1 MRITEDI
8 AALLNTVFTVD
19 TLMII
24 YAIGGSLWVM
34 HVVIT
39 VVLIAAYVLM
49 RIFGLFFKKKE
60 QNMRITRTIIKW
72 FSDLKRIGYAGAV
85 YNLGSQQ
92 HEVDLTKA
100 FKWYLRAAKLG
111 YISAQSQAGTLL
123 LLGMGVEQDTEEGKE
138 WLLKASKQGCEHATW
153 RLHFYYL
160 SIVEDD
166 SRALLW
172 AQRAAEMSYAPA
184 YMTLGNCH
192 EYGIGTEANFEIAK
206 MYYQLA
212 LDCVHEDPELRRKKK
227 LHPIILI
234 DYVQPTKNA
243 LDRINY
249 NIQWGRESGRTDA
262 QVVAAMLEYYE
273 RQDQY
278 EQEQSRKV
286 PNSQA
291 QTDVAGK
298 AIDVETHLKNEANSS
313 DQNTPTIH

>member
-1 MRITEDI
+1 MDITEGI
-8 AALLNTVFTVD
+8 AALLNMVLSVD
-19 TLMII
+19 ALMII
-24 YAIGGSLWVM
+24 YAICGVLM
-34 HVVIT
+34 AMYVVVT
-39 VVLIAAYVLM
+39 VVMIVVYVLM
-49 RIFGLFFKKKE
+49 KILGLFVKKKE
-60 QNMRITRTIIKW
+60 NKMRNIKTIIKW
-72 FSDLKRIGYAGAV
+72 FSDLKRIGFAGAI

-92 HEVDLTKA
+92 HEVDLAGA
-100 FKWYLRAAKLG
+100 FKWYIRAAKLG

-123 LLGMGVEQDTEEGKE
+123 LLGMGVEQDTEKGKE

-184 YMTLGNCH
+184 YTTLGNCH

-212 LDCVHEDPELRRKKK
+212 LDHVHEDPELRRKKK

-234 DYVQPTKNA
+234 DYVQSTKDSLN
-243 LDRINY
+243 RINY
-249 NIQWGRESGRTDA
+249 SIEWGRETNRTDA
-262 QVVAAMLEYYE
+262 QVVVAMLEYYE

-278 EQEQSRKV
+278 EQEQSQQT
-286 PNSQA
+286 NNNQA